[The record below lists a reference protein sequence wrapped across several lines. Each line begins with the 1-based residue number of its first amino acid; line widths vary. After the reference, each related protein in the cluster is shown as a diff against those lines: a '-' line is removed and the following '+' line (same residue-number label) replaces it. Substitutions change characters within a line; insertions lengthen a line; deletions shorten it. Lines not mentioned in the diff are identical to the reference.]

1 MAIPF
6 LNHLDLLDVS
16 EIQNAIL
23 HKTTSAVATG
33 VEGKI
38 IYDTGTDSIKFYN
51 GSTWLEVSTEADAN
65 DIDYVSNVTFASNT
79 LTFTGVGN
87 AFNSTVDLSTL
98 ADTVRTVAVDTN
110 GDGAVNN
117 TLLDSENLVLK
128 KGTNITLAEA
138 GGVITISST
147 DTNTQLSQEEVEDYV
162 GGMLDGTETGI
173 TVGYDDTNGN
183 IDFVVADTT
192 VAGDTG
198 STGITPGDT
207 LTIAG
212 GTNVTT
218 AMSGD
223 TLTISSTDTDTQLT
237 NEQVQDIVGAM
248 FSGNTETRVSATY
261 QDADGTIDLV
271 VDDMTA
277 NTDVDVSNANLL
289 TRLAALESSG
299 GAANENIVIG
309 ADTSDTIVITGNLQV
324 SGTTTTVNSTEVVVA
339 DNNIVLSKANNT
351 AAVINGAGITLEG
364 GTGDDATFTYSTTGP
379 KFELKLGSAYEDLQ
393 VDKLIAAT
401 LDISGD
407 ADIDGTL
414 EADAITV
421 NGSTLNSVIDDR
433 ITAREYKANFP
444 STATSAGDTITITHN
459 LGTRDVIV
467 QFYALVADIDGDTNT
482 PDVIQYEEVKLSNT
496 RATDNTIT
504 VAPNTAL
511 VQNALRVLIK
521 EL

>member
-23 HKTTSAVATG
+23 HKTTSSVATG

-51 GSTWLEVSTEADAN
+51 GSAWLEVSTEADAN

-87 AFNSTVDLSTL
+87 AFNSTVDLSAL
-98 ADTVRTVAVDTN
+98 ADTVRTVSVDTD
-110 GDGAVNN
+110 GDGTVDN

-128 KGTNITLAEA
+128 KGSNITLTEVD
-138 GGVITISST
+138 GVITISST
-147 DTNTQLSQEEVEDYV
+147 DTNTNQLTTWTLRDDDDDDVTIGQGNFIKFVSTT
-162 GGMLDGTETGI
+162 GT
-173 TVGYDDTNGN
+173 
-183 IDFVVADTT
+183 A
-192 VAGDTG
+192 
-198 STGITPGDT
+198 
-207 LTIAG
+207 
-212 GTNVTT
+212 GTNTTGAGTTSDPYLVTIT
-218 AMSGD
+218 SPN
-223 TLTISSTDTDTQLT
+223 TQLT
-237 NEQVQDIVGAM
+237 TEQVQDIVGGM
-248 FSGNTETRVSATY
+248 VSSNTETRIGVTY
-261 QDADGTIDLV
+261 DDTNGKLDFA

-277 NTDVDVSNANLL
+277 NDDVSNANLL
-289 TRLAALESSG
+289 TRLAALESTNG
-299 GAANENIVIG
+299 DGTDENIVIG
-309 ADTSDTIVITGNLQV
+309 ASAGDTIVITGNLQV

-339 DNNIVLSKANNT
+339 DNNIVLSKDNNT
-351 AAVINGAGITLEG
+351 AAVIDGAGITLEG
-364 GTGDDATFTYSTTGP
+364 GTGDDATFAYSTTGP

-393 VDKLIAAT
+393 VDQLIAAS

-421 NGSTLNSVIDDR
+421 NGSTLDSVIDGR
-433 ITAREYKANFP
+433 ITAREYKASFP
-444 STATSAGDTITITHN
+444 SAGTAAGDTITITHN